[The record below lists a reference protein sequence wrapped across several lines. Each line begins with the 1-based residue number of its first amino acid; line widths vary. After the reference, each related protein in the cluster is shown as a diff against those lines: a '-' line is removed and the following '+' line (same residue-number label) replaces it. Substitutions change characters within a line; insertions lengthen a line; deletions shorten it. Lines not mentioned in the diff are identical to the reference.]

1 MAPEVLRLK
10 RKDQAEEEITFKT
23 LEEYQEYTKKSDMWS
38 IGVIAYVLVCGE
50 MPFYM
55 DNNSNPQALIELKKL
70 IINQATL

>member
-55 DNNSNPQALIELKKL
+55 DSN
-70 IINQATL
+70 